1 MSGRPTN
8 HREHSGYRAY
18 TSYRADPVIDDDW
31 LIVGHFGWFG
41 ST

>member
-1 MSGRPTN
+1 MSGPPHQSSRAFWLL
-8 HREHSGYRAY
+8 AY
-18 TSYRADPVIDDDW
+18 TDLVIDDDW